1 MIRTLR
7 LLGARRG
14 SAGVEMALVLPLLLG
29 LMCGSV
35 ELGNYFLSEHKL
47 LKAVRDGARFAS
59 RQSFASYDCA
69 DGTVASD
76 VSDATKELVRTGVAS
91 GGTDLLANWNTA
103 TFEMSVECFS
113 QVVTGKDADG
123 ADINESMGGI
133 YSGSTNGAP
142 VVTVT
147 ASVPYR
153 PVLAAFGFS
162 GVGLSLNA
170 SQQSAVM
177 GI

>member
-1 MIRTLR
+1 MMRIIRLF
-7 LLGARRG
+7 GAERG

-29 LMCGSV
+29 IMCGSV
-35 ELGNYFLSEHKL
+35 EVGNYFLSEHKL

-59 RQSFASYDCA
+59 RQSFSNFDCVNH
-69 DGTVASD
+69 TVSTD

-91 GGTDLLANWNTA
+91 GGSDVLANWNTA
-103 TFEMSVECFS
+103 TFNMTVHCYSDVI
-113 QVVTGKDADG
+113 TGEDAGG
-123 ADINESMGGI
+123 ANISEAMGGI
-133 YSGSTNGAP
+133 YTGSADGAP

-162 GVGLSLNA
+162 GVGMSLNA

>member
-1 MIRTLR
+1 MIRVAR
-7 LLGARRG
+7 LLRAKKG
-14 SAGVEMALVLPLLLG
+14 SAGAEMALVLPLLLG

-47 LKAVRDGARFAS
+47 LKSVRDGARFAS
-59 RQSFASYDCA
+59 RQSFSSYDCA

-91 GGTDLLANWNTA
+91 GGSDLLANWDTA
-103 TFEMSVECFS
+103 TFEMSVACFP
-113 QVVTGKDADG
+113 QVVTGQDADG
-123 ADINESMGGI
+123 ANINESMGGI
-133 YSGSTNGAP
+133 YSGSTDGAP

-153 PVLAAFGFS
+153 PVLAAFGFT
-162 GVGLSLNA
+162 GVGMSLNA
-170 SQQSAVM
+170 SEQSAVM